1 MYIIIIIIP
10 IVQLTLTGKTL
21 LSLISEKK
29 NDRFFLFLSPI
40 PIRFIRILLVFWYKQ
55 IVISSFHFI

>member
-29 NDRFFLFLSPI
+29 R
-40 PIRFIRILLVFWYKQ
+40 
-55 IVISSFHFI
+55 